1 MVSAKA
7 RRIHLTEIR
16 KAALGA
22 IFAAICAAVIL
33 FFEGTYISNSDLR
46 YPVVLLTKVSA
57 VILVGILGIRVPL
70 IATRNRILKVAPN
83 AHEGIRNF
91 GRVLLVTTFSLV
103 GCVFGATLWIEKA
116 STTTDYLPIG
126 MLLIFGTLATLGLR
140 YLLRE
145 WRRYQRLRPRRI

>member
-1 MVSAKA
+1 VSAIA
-7 RRIHLTEIR
+7 RRIHLTEIQ

-22 IFAAICAAVIL
+22 IFAAIFGAAII
-33 FFEGTYISNSDLR
+33 FFESRYISDSDLR
-46 YPVVLLTKVSA
+46 YPVVLLTKVSGA
-57 VILVGILGIRVPL
+57 ILVVILGIRVPL
-70 IATRNRILKVAPN
+70 IATRNSILKVAPN

-91 GRVLLVTTFSLV
+91 GRVLLVTVFSSV
-103 GCVFGATLWIEKA
+103 GFVFGATLWIEKT

-126 MLLIFGTLATLGLR
+126 MLLFFGTLATLGLR